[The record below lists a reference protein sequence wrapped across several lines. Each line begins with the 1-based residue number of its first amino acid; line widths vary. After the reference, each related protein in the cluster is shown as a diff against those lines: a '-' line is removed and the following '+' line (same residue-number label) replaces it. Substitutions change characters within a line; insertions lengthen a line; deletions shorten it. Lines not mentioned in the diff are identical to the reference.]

1 MVYYNLSQLW
11 GSVPYITVPAT
22 SNNYDE
28 ILHSPVRSPQDLCW
42 GLLNELQ
49 DITRLPEGG
58 WRITMETVKAL
69 RAEIALS
76 LGYNDEA
83 GYLLRDCELYTREN
97 RPAAQ
102 RGRYGGHCGQVGP
115 AGRME
120 NAEARLGL
128 LDHVET
134 DRAGTG
140 RGRMR
145 SLRASHAFSA
155 IRNKPFARAYAKS
168 GILTTGKCG
177 TRHGQF
183 RPVGTV

>member
-1 MVYYNLSQLW
+1 MRCMVYYNLSQLW

-83 GYLLRDCELYTREN
+83 GYLLRDCQSDFSIAVEESSEPEMYRVFGESLANYT
-97 RPAAQ
+97 PAKTALLLKEAGMEDTADKSALPDEWK
-102 RGRYGGHCGQVGP
+102 RGSK
-115 AGRME
+115 
-120 NAEARLGL
+120 
-128 LDHVET
+128 
-134 DRAGTG
+134 TG
-140 RGRMR
+140 
-145 SLRASHAFSA
+145 A
-155 IRNKPFARAYAKS
+155 IGS
-168 GILTTGKCG
+168 C
-177 TRHGQF
+177 
-183 RPVGTV
+183 

>member
-83 GYLLRDCELYTREN
+83 GYLLRDCQSDFSI
-97 RPAAQ
+97 A
-102 RGRYGGHCGQVGP
+102 
-115 AGRME
+115 
-120 NAEARLGL
+120 
-128 LDHVET
+128 VEESSEPEMY
-134 DRAGTG
+134 RVSVKA
-140 RGRMR
+140 
-145 SLRASHAFSA
+145 LRTIHP
-155 IRNKPFARAYAKS
+155 RKPPCCSK
-168 GILTTGKCG
+168 
-177 TRHGQF
+177 
-183 RPVGTV
+183 RPVWRTLRTSRPCRTNGKRGSKTGAIGSC